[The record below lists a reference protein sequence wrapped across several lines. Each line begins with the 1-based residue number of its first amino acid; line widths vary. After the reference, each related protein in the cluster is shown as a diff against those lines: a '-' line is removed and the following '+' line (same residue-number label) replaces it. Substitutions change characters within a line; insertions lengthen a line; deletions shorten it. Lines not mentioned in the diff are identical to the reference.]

1 MNADDS
7 TQADTRLCLGGAPAS
22 ALPQG
27 PEEHLGT
34 APLHPSD
41 SPTAHTPLVDPSAAD
56 PAELDGPDR
65 KRRPL
70 PLALLVQAR
79 PKQWA
84 KNVLVFAA
92 PGAAGVLFE
101 GRHVLE
107 ALVAFVAFSLAA
119 SGTYYLNDAGDVE
132 ADRRH
137 PTKRFRPIAAGE
149 VPLTLARVLGPLLIV
164 GGIAVSFA
172 AKWELAVVVA
182 CYVTLTTAYTYWLK
196 HLVLFDIVA
205 VAAGFVLRAIGGAA
219 ATHVEVSNWFFIVAT
234 FGSLFMVAGK
244 RHAEVRTVGA
254 GGSTRAILS
263 DYSESYLEFIRSA
276 STAVVLVSYCL
287 WAFEKAAEE
296 TGTTIPFFQ
305 LSIVPFALA
314 ILRYALLVDRGEGG
328 APEDVVFGDRV
339 LLGIGAVWALLFGLG
354 LHLR

>member
-1 MNADDS
+1 MASDDVEV
-7 TQADTRLCLGGAPAS
+7 RLPRPHS
-22 ALPQG
+22 
-27 PEEHLGT
+27 
-34 APLHPSD
+34 
-41 SPTAHTPLVDPSAAD
+41 PSAAPD
-56 PAELDGPDR
+56 HAAASPSTRAPAR

-84 KNVLVFAA
+84 KNVLVLAA

-101 GRHVLE
+101 RTHLVE
-107 ALVAFVAFSLAA
+107 SLVAFVAFSLAA

-149 VPLTLARVLGPLLIV
+149 VPLRLAQVLGPILILAGV
-164 GGIAVSFA
+164 GISFA
-172 AKWELAVVVA
+172 AQWELAVVVA
-182 CYVTLTTAYTYWLK
+182 CYVALTTAYTYWLK
-196 HLVLFDIVA
+196 HVVLFDIVA

-219 ATHVEVSNWFFIVAT
+219 ATHVAVSNWFFIVAT
-234 FGSLFMVAGK
+234 FGSLFMVTGK

-254 GGSTRAILS
+254 GVGSTRAILRE
-263 DYSESYLEFIRSA
+263 YSESYLEFLRSA
-276 STAVVLVSYCL
+276 CTGVVLVAYCL
-287 WAFEKAAEE
+287 WAFEKAAES

-305 LSIVPFALA
+305 LSIVPFAMA
-314 ILRYALLVDRGEGG
+314 ILRYALLVDRGDGG

-339 LLGIGAVWALLFGLG
+339 LMGIGLVWVILFGLG
-354 LHLR
+354 LHLK